1 MNRRNFLSAAAA
13 SDGAHASSGA
23 RQQEHFT
30 LYDAAV

>member
-13 SDGAHASSGA
+13 SNGALASSEA
-23 RQQEHFT
+23 PQRKHVT

>member
-13 SDGAHASSGA
+13 SDGALASYEA
-23 RQQEHFT
+23 LQRHHVT